1 MVPLT
6 DFVRENGRGAF
17 DANGETLITFAY
29 RLLST
34 LTGSI
39 VADFRADVELSNW
52 GDESSGRTRVVVTD
66 EKIGFATDGTKRAI
80 ALSDVFDIVQGVS
93 PRTDRGSTGTVTL
106 AFRAGD
112 RRATAS
118 ISAEVETLVKFQRL
132 LYQQLLNETEV
143 VAKHSPGVGESE
155 TQSRTYRLVVTAS
168 TIRLER
174 DDDDPIVIRRSD
186 VTEFKTP
193 ADIFDGSDRKPVVV
207 IYAERE
213 GRVAKTTISMPSFR
227 SLNLFGR
234 YLRADLLSTDAIGYA
249 AEREGT
255 IELLLV
261 DDDPHD
267 LEMAELFLK
276 QQSDRFSTTSVSS
289 AAGGLDVL
297 EEGTDGDPGV
307 DCIVSDYQMPGMD
320 GIEFLKEVRDRYPEL
335 PFILYTGQGSEE
347 VAKRAILD
355 DVTDYVEKDVGLEQ
369 YEILAERVLQ
379 AVR

>member
-1 MVPLT
+1 M
-6 DFVRENGRGAF
+6 
-17 DANGETLITFAY
+17 
-29 RLLST
+29 
-34 LTGSI
+34 TGSI

-52 GDESSGRTRVVVTD
+52 GEEAAGRARVVVTD
-66 EKIGFATDGTKRAI
+66 EKIGFAADGTKRAI
-80 ALSDVFDIVQGVS
+80 PLSDVFDIVQGVS
-93 PRTDRGSTGTVTL
+93 PRTDAGTTGTVTL
-106 AFRAGD
+106 AFRAEG

-118 ISAEVETLVKFQRL
+118 LSADVETLVKFQRL
-132 LYQQLLNETEV
+132 LYQQLLNGTEV
-143 VAKHSPGVGESE
+143 VAKHRHSVGESE
-155 TQSRTYRLVVTAS
+155 SRSRAFRLVVTAS

-174 DDDDPIVIRRSD
+174 DEDEPIVIRRDD

-193 ADIFDGSDRKPVVV
+193 ADIFDGNDRKPVVV
-207 IYAERE
+207 IYAETD
-213 GRVAKTTISMPSFR
+213 GRVTKTSVSMPSFR

-249 AEREGT
+249 SEREGT

-297 EEGTDGDPGV
+297 SDGADGDPGV

-320 GIEFLKEVRDRYPEL
+320 GIEFLKEARERYPEL

>member
-1 MVPLT
+1 MH
-6 DFVRENGRGAF
+6 RESGRESL
-17 DANGETLITFAY
+17 DANGETLIILGGRFPI
-29 RLLST
+29 T

-39 VADFRADVELSNW
+39 VADFRAKVELSNW
-52 GDESSGRTRVVVTD
+52 GKEASGRTRVVVTD

-93 PRTDRGSTGTVTL
+93 PRTDTGSTGTVTL
-106 AFRAGD
+106 AFRTGE

-118 ISAEVETLVKFQRL
+118 ISAGVETLVKFQRL
-132 LYQQLLNETEV
+132 LYQQLLNGTEV
-143 VAKHSPGVGESE
+143 VAKHRRNVGEAEPRSHKL
-155 TQSRTYRLVVTAS
+155 RLAVTAS
-168 TIRLER
+168 QIRLES
-174 DDDDPIVIRRSD
+174 DGEEPIVIRRGD

-193 ADIFDGSDRKPVVV
+193 ADIFDGNERKPVVV
-207 IYAERE
+207 TYAETD
-213 GRVAKTTISMPSFR
+213 GRVAKTAVSMPSFR

-249 AEREGT
+249 SEQEGT
-255 IELLLV
+255 IDLLLI

-297 EEGTDGDPGV
+297 AGGTDGDPRV
-307 DCIVSDYQMPGMD
+307 DCVVSDYQMPGMD
-320 GIEFLKEVRDRYPEL
+320 GIEFLKEVRERYRAL